1 MGQPE
6 PVRTLVM
13 MNRIFGN
20 ISDAKLQKA
29 NHQFGGQSPDV
40 VITEEKMERKSGIL
54 VRNFLGGVMGWV
66 EEKRKRYLKN
76 RVDLIR
82 VGTRNKIRS
91 DDRNKR
97 CDQIVVER
105 NNLVNLAKA
114 FHLFGSESDFLFAL
128 PKYGFKRR
136 AILGILLASGK
147 GDLSGV

>member
-1 MGQPE
+1 
-6 PVRTLVM
+6 
-13 MNRIFGN
+13 
-20 ISDAKLQKA
+20 
-29 NHQFGGQSPDV
+29 
-40 VITEEKMERKSGIL
+40 
-54 VRNFLGGVMGWV
+54 MGWV

-76 RVDLIR
+76 HVDLIR

-114 FHLFGSESDFLFAL
+114 FHLFGSESDFFFAF

-147 GDLSGV
+147 SDLSGV

>member
-1 MGQPE
+1 
-6 PVRTLVM
+6 
-13 MNRIFGN
+13 
-20 ISDAKLQKA
+20 
-29 NHQFGGQSPDV
+29 
-40 VITEEKMERKSGIL
+40 
-54 VRNFLGGVMGWV
+54 MGWV